1 MSSLKTRDVAFSLA
15 RWSVIAGI
23 GLLFLAAGFRGVVR
37 FGTDWDYLAYHLPFS
52 LMHVGMTTYVP
63 EPSLLG
69 IYNAFPPIAHIFQ
82 GLLALFSGNVAA
94 GSTHSLWA
102 TFLSFFLLRKMQ
114 PDFPLILYAAA
125 LLSIPHIVLQ
135 LGSGYIDLWTST
147 WVALT
152 AFSALRLLQ
161 SEKPDLTASIIFVAS
176 LTVAMLSKYQAWPF
190 CALIIATVSAGVV
203 MRWFLQH
210 NFFGF
215 GQWSAV
221 IFIAAAIFLAWP
233 VRNYVIFQN
242 PTHPVQPPL
251 IGKVLNISGVSLS
264 VESRLGQ
271 MPAYL
276 ADASDV
282 RRFVESAFELSRF
295 QDSQEPF
302 KYTIDQGSYA
312 GVNATPHYRL
322 GGWSPYMAVG
332 IFLSVIATAC
342 AHLGKLARSAKRKEL
357 LLGQSGNIAA
367 PFLWMLFVVFV
378 ATVPQSHELR
388 YWTVIPI
395 FGIMIICS
403 IFAGLPKHIKITIAA
418 FITASFTYTTLQV
431 RQFYQPTMVTSVQA
445 SPPEARE
452 YVKQAL
458 GQGVTPNDAPTCV
471 LKKMPWTIFW
481 AGESFNE
488 VPVKACQ

>member
-1 MSSLKTRDVAFSLA
+1 ML
-15 RWSVIAGI
+15 
-23 GLLFLAAGFRGVVR
+23 LAAGFRGVFR

-114 PDFPLILYAAA
+114 PNFPLILYAAM

-161 SEKPDLTASIIFVAS
+161 SEKPELTVSIIFLAS
-176 LTVAMLSKYQAWPF
+176 LSMAMLSKYQAWPF
-190 CALIIATVSAGVV
+190 CGLIIATLSAAVV
-203 MRWFLQH
+203 LRWTLQR
-210 NFFGF
+210 NLFGF
-215 GQWSAV
+215 AQWSAV
-221 IFIAAAIFLAWP
+221 TLLAAAIFLAWP
-233 VRNYVIFQN
+233 VRNYFIFHN

-251 IGKVLNISGVSLS
+251 ISKMLNISGVSLS

-276 ADASDV
+276 AEASDV
-282 RRFVESAFELSRF
+282 RRFIESAFELSRL
-295 QDSQEPF
+295 QNSPEPF
-302 KYTIDQGSYA
+302 MYTIDQGSYA
-312 GVNATPHYRL
+312 GVNATPHYRM

-332 IFLSVIATAC
+332 ILFSIAAIAC
-342 AHLGKLARSAKRKEL
+342 SNILQLARAQNPKEL
-357 LLGQSGNIAA
+357 LNDRIDKIAA
-367 PFLWMLFVVFV
+367 PLLWLLFVVFV

-388 YWTVIPI
+388 YWTVVPI

-403 IFAGLPKHIKITIAA
+403 LYSELSRQVKISIAIYIAA
-418 FITASFTYTTLQV
+418 SFALTSLLV
-431 RQFYQPTMVTSVQA
+431 RQFYQPTMVTAGQA

-452 YVKQAL
+452 YAKQLRA
-458 GQGVTPNDAPTCV
+458 QGVSRYDAPTCV
-471 LKKMPWTIFW
+471 TKKMPWTIFW

-488 VPVKACQ
+488 VPVKACN